1 MNLKTLSQG
10 TILVVENNEP
20 TAYLLDFLLSRE
32 GYKVIS
38 VTSDEQLHE
47 SLHYSP
53 PQLIILNSRLSYQ
66 QGNEMIVMCRSQTG
80 WQDIPI
86 LMLSSDYVGD
96 EISSALS
103 AGANDYI
110 VQPFQHAELI
120 GRVGRHLHSLQ

>member
-1 MNLKTLSQG
+1 MHIKMFSQG
-10 TILVVENNEP
+10 TIMVVETNEP

-38 VTSDEQLHE
+38 VTNEELLHDSLQL
-47 SLHYSP
+47 SP
-53 PQLIILNSRLSYQ
+53 PHLIILNSRLSYQ
-66 QGNEMIVMCRSQTG
+66 QGNQLIGLCRAQPG
-80 WQDIPI
+80 WREIPI
-86 LMLSSDYVGD
+86 LMLSSDYVSD

-120 GRVGRHLHSLQ
+120 GQVGRHLHSLQ